1 MKKFIAILLA
11 TVISLSCLFVSA
23 FAADDAAISSFS
35 IESVAEI
42 EAEAGKGD
50 GAAVKTDW
58 YEIEGTYYLFVPS
71 AIDLANAKIS
81 FDADA
86 DVYAGSTK
94 LVNGEVTDVL
104 NGKSE
109 ITLTCSSENFK
120 VVIINESTVASVFIE
135 TESGNLDAVHAD
147 KEHKEEGVITIV
159 NADGL
164 SAEYDGVLEYIKGR
178 GNSTWG
184 MEKKPYNIKL
194 DKKADLFDMGKS
206 KKWSLIANHGDE
218 SLARNVAAYYAAK
231 EAGMPYTPLYVSCD
245 VYINNEYMGAYLLTT
260 RVEADETRVDV
271 DNLDD
276 VNEEICIKN
285 YGEDFDMDTLDK
297 GGVYGTWA
305 GLLQGTQK
313 WLEIPESADEAAPTG
328 GYILEMEIANRY
340 IGEISG
346 FVTSRSQPFIM
357 KAPEYSSKKQIEY
370 ISDYYQ
376 RFEDAVYSEDGKNS
390 LGEHYSD
397 LADVKSFAKFYA
409 LNEWISNQDCGL
421 TSTYF
426 YKPAGDKLY
435 AGPVWDF
442 DIGFG
447 NNGSGRFGCDYTD
460 PKEFTVCFGRQYRN
474 TIFGTADVDEVPHI
488 FNALCTKSDFVKEVK
503 SVWDSE
509 IKTAVDKTNVMLST
523 YAEANMGSA
532 VMNAI
537 RWNIFGTYD
546 VTAIKTAYAKAVKDV
561 FDFSTVRTQF
571 LTENFGTVQ
580 VQDVETNFFLA
591 GLKKIGT
598 AMNNLFEKIIVAFGL
613 ENVIL

>member
-1 MKKFIAILLA
+1 MRKIIAVILA
-11 TVISLSCLFVSA
+11 MIISVSCLSIA
-23 FAADDAAISSFS
+23 ASAADDRAISSFA
-35 IESVAEI
+35 IESVAEL

-50 GAAVKTDW
+50 GAAVKTEW
-58 YEIEGTYYLFVPS
+58 YEIDGTYYLFVPS
-71 AIDLANAKIS
+71 AIDLANVKVS

-86 DVYAGSTK
+86 DVYVGSTK
-94 LVNGEVTDVL
+94 LVNGGTTDALSGKTEVTF
-104 NGKSE
+104 
-109 ITLTCSSENFK
+109 TCDGESFK
-120 VVIINESTVASVFIE
+120 VVIISESTVASIFIE
-135 TESGNLDAVHAD
+135 TESGSLDSVHAD
-147 KEHKEEGVITIV
+147 KEYKEEGNITIV
-159 NADGL
+159 NADGA
-164 SAEYDGVLEYIKGR
+164 SAEYKGVLEYIKGR
-178 GNSTWG
+178 GNSTWE

-194 DKKADLFDMGKS
+194 DKKADLFDMGTS
-206 KKWSLIANHGDE
+206 KKWSLIANHSDE
-218 SLARNVAAYYAAK
+218 SLVRNVAAYYAAK
-231 EAGMPYTPLYVSCD
+231 EAGMPYTPLFVACD

-276 VNEEICIKN
+276 VNEEACIDEF
-285 YGEDFDMDTLDK
+285 GEDFDMDTLDK

-313 WLEIPESADEAAPTG
+313 WVEIPESADKAASTG

-376 RFEDAVYSEDGKNS
+376 RFEDAVYSENGKNS

-409 LNEWISNQDCGL
+409 INEWISNQDCGL

-426 YKPAGDKLY
+426 YKPTGDKLY

-447 NNGSGRFGCDYTD
+447 NNNSGRFGCDYTD

-503 SVWDSE
+503 NVWDSE
-509 IKTAVDKTNVMLST
+509 IKAAVDKTNAMLST
-523 YAEANMGSA
+523 YADANMGSA

-546 VTAIKTAYAKAVKDV
+546 IAEIKADYKEAVKAVY
-561 FDFSTVRTQF
+561 DFSTVRASF
-571 LTENFGTVQ
+571 LSENFGTVQ
-580 VQDVETNFFLA
+580 VQENQTNFFLA
-591 GLKKIGT
+591 GLKKIGV
-598 AMNNLFEKIIVAFGL
+598 AINNLFEKVIVAFGL
-613 ENVIL
+613 ENVII

>member
-1 MKKFIAILLA
+1 MKKIIAIIL
-11 TVISLSCLFVSA
+11 TIIISLSTLSIAVS
-23 FAADDAAISSFS
+23 AADDSSISSFA

-50 GAAVKTDW
+50 GAAIKTAW
-58 YEIEGTYYLFVPS
+58 YEIDGTYYLFVPS
-71 AIDLANAKIS
+71 SINLANAKIS

-86 DVYAGSTK
+86 DVYVGSTK
-94 LVNGEVTDVL
+94 LINGEVTDVL

-109 ITLTCSSENFK
+109 VTLTCDGENFK
-120 VVIINESTVASVFIE
+120 VVIINESTVASIFIE

-147 KEHKEEGVITIV
+147 KSYKEKGNITIV

-178 GNSTWG
+178 GNSTWN

-206 KKWSLIANHGDE
+206 KKWSLIANHTDD
-218 SLARNVAAYYAAK
+218 SLVRNVAAFYAAK
-231 EAGMPYTPLYVSCD
+231 EAGLPYTPLFVPCD
-245 VYINNEYMGAYLLTT
+245 VYINSEYMGAYLLTT
-260 RVEADETRVDV
+260 RVEADESRVDI

-276 VNEEICIKN
+276 VNEEICMDK
-285 YGEDFDMDTLDK
+285 YGEDFDMDTLEK
-297 GGVYGTWA
+297 GGIYGRWA

-313 WLEIPESADEAAPTG
+313 WVKVPEKNSEAPTG
-328 GYILEMEIANRY
+328 GYILEMELANRY
-340 IGEISG
+340 ADEICG

-357 KAPEYSSKKQIEY
+357 KSPEYASESQIKY

-376 RFEDAVYSEDGKNS
+376 RFEDAVHSEDGKNDR
-390 LGEHYSD
+390 GEHYTD
-397 LADVKSFAKFYA
+397 LCDMTSLAKFYA
-409 LNEWISNQDCGL
+409 INEWTSNQDCGL

-426 YKPAGDKLY
+426 YKPAGEKLY
-435 AGPVWDF
+435 AGPAWDF
-442 DIGFG
+442 DICFA
-447 NNGSGRFGCDYTD
+447 NNDSGRFGCDYTN

-474 TIFGTADVDEVPHI
+474 TFFGKYDVHEVPHI
-488 FNALCTKSDFVKEVK
+488 FNVLCLKNDFVKEVK
-503 SVWDSE
+503 NVWDSE
-509 IKTAVDKTNVMLST
+509 VKAAVDKTNVMLST

-546 VTAIKTAYAKAVKDV
+546 VAEIKAEYKSAVMSV
-561 FDFSTVRTQF
+561 YDFSTVRTEF
-571 LTENFGTVQ
+571 LTANFGTVQ
-580 VQDVETNFFLA
+580 VQDVQTNFFLA

-598 AMNNLFEKIIVAFGL
+598 GMNELFEKIIVAFGL
-613 ENVIL
+613 ENITF

>member
-1 MKKFIAILLA
+1 MRKIIAVILA
-11 TVISLSCLFVSA
+11 MIISVSCLSIA
-23 FAADDAAISSFS
+23 ASAADDRAISSFA
-35 IESVAEI
+35 IESVAEL

-50 GAAVKTDW
+50 GAAVKTEW
-58 YEIEGTYYLFVPS
+58 YEIDGTYYLFVPS
-71 AIDLANAKIS
+71 AIDLANVKVS

-86 DVYAGSTK
+86 DVYVGSTK
-94 LVNGEVTDVL
+94 LVNGGTTDALSGKTEVTF
-104 NGKSE
+104 
-109 ITLTCSSENFK
+109 TCDGESFK
-120 VVIINESTVASVFIE
+120 VVIISESTVASIFIE
-135 TESGNLDAVHAD
+135 TESGSLDSVHAD
-147 KEHKEEGVITIV
+147 KEYKEEGNITIV
-159 NADGL
+159 NADGA
-164 SAEYDGVLEYIKGR
+164 SAEYKGVLEYIKGR
-178 GNSTWG
+178 GNSTWE

-194 DKKADLFDMGKS
+194 DKKADLFDMGTS
-206 KKWSLIANHGDE
+206 KKWSLIANHSDE
-218 SLARNVAAYYAAK
+218 SLVRNVAAYYAAK
-231 EAGMPYTPLYVSCD
+231 EAGMPYTPLFVACD

-276 VNEEICIKN
+276 VNEEACIDEF
-285 YGEDFDMDTLDK
+285 GEDFDMDTLDK

-313 WLEIPESADEAAPTG
+313 WVEIPESADKAAPTG

-376 RFEDAVYSEDGKNS
+376 RFEDAVYSENGKNS

-409 LNEWISNQDCGL
+409 INEWISNQDCGL

-426 YKPAGDKLY
+426 YKPTGDKLY

-447 NNGSGRFGCDYTD
+447 NNNSGRFGCDYTD

-503 SVWDSE
+503 NVWDSE
-509 IKTAVDKTNVMLST
+509 IKAAVDKTNAMLST
-523 YAEANMGSA
+523 YADANMGSA

-546 VTAIKTAYAKAVKDV
+546 IAEIKADYKEAVKAVY
-561 FDFSTVRTQF
+561 DFSTVRAGF
-571 LTENFGTVQ
+571 LSENFGTVQ
-580 VQDVETNFFLA
+580 VQENQTNFFLA
-591 GLKKIGT
+591 GLKKIGV
-598 AMNNLFEKIIVAFGL
+598 AINNLFEKVIVAFGL
-613 ENVIL
+613 ENVII